1 FWEDTDN
8 PSLRKFFD
16 FRHLEGDLVDSVTE
30 HYHYQCEL
38 NTISEYYT
46 EKSEVGGMLA
56 QTTLWV
62 VCLQRKDGR
71 LVCSSFWVESSY
83 GQLVGGM
90 IDHNIYTESKLVDGK
105 SKLQW
110 NLKNRSPPP
119 SNDLSIV
126 QEKQISSY
134 TSYERSETQTD
145 NVYDKADICTPEQ
158 TITPENSKE
167 KENLH
172 YDTLPINI
180 YKKPLLGPFL
190 ANQQGKKCSFET
202 EEDDEEFGADLM
214 IVGGKDTKWIVNG
227 IQIKKCLTEYQSKK
241 NLPKTR
247 PEYYG
252 VIFFNSNK
260 DGFLETLD
268 ESIITQML
276 SNISK
281 KETENTVE
289 KIWLQTNETNSYL

>member
-1 FWEDTDN
+1 MESTDY
-8 PSLRKFFD
+8 FA
-16 FRHLEGDLVDSVTE
+16 
-30 HYHYQCEL
+30 
-38 NTISEYYT
+38 
-46 EKSEVGGMLA
+46 GGMLA

-289 KIWLQTNETNSYL
+289 SEIKLLLDNIIDHDIKRAKEKLKTNKGRRYYFI